1 MDFVSTLLSTFHLN
15 SSVFK
20 HGRFCGRW
28 SLDTTGSGHAAFH
41 LIAAGEGW
49 LHRPDGTAPT
59 RLSAGDLLILP
70 RDASHVLSDS
80 PAPPRQGAPDVR
92 PMGDRSAIGTDILCG
107 YFQFDRGLPNPLL
120 DALPEYLVI
129 ASGAPGHEA
138 MRRIVEL
145 LVQEASEGRPGG
157 GAVLDR
163 LSDVLF
169 IQAIRHHLLRPE
181 SDSGLARAIADPVVH
196 RALQLMHEFPGRDW
210 TLAMLA
216 RDVAASRAALAQH
229 FSAVMAEPP
238 MAYLLSWR
246 MSLATQW
253 LRQGQTVA
261 DVAERCGYRSEAGFA
276 KAFKRHVGL
285 GPGAMRRKAK
295 GESRKLDSPQ
305 DADGATERRT
315 K

>member
-1 MDFVSTLLSTFHLN
+1 MDFISTLLSAFHLN

-41 LIAAGEGW
+41 LIAGGECW
-49 LHRPDGTAPT
+49 LHRPDGTAPA
-59 RLSAGDLLILP
+59 RLNVGDLLILP
-70 RDASHVLSDS
+70 RDAAHVLSDS
-80 PAPPRQGAPDVR
+80 PAPPQQGAPDVR
-92 PMGDRSAIGTDILCG
+92 PLGDRSVAGTDILCG

-129 ASGAPGHEA
+129 ASGAPGNEA

-157 GAVLDR
+157 GAILDR

-181 SDSGLARAIADPVVH
+181 SDSRLARAIADPIVH

-216 RDVAASRAALAQH
+216 REVAASRAALAQH
-229 FSAVMAEPP
+229 FSVAMGEPP

-253 LRQGQTVA
+253 LREGRTAA

-285 GPGAMRRKAK
+285 GPGAMRRTAK
-295 GESRKLDSPQ
+295 GYLDRPGYPKSSGCASSRP
-305 DADGATERRT
+305 RI
-315 K
+315 